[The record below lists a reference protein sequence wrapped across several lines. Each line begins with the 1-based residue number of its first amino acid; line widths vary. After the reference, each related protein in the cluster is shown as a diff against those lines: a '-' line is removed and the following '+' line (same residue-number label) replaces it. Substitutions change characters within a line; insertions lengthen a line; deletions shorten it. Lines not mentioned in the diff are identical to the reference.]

1 MVTKKATSKGGGT
14 SSSML
19 PLIAVLLAIAAI
31 ALAYGSLWLGH
42 AASDTG
48 QQIPANPFVA

>member
-1 MVTKKATSKGGGT
+1 MRCGRMVTKKATSKGAGA

-31 ALAYGSLWLGH
+31 ALGYG
-42 AASDTG
+42 
-48 QQIPANPFVA
+48 